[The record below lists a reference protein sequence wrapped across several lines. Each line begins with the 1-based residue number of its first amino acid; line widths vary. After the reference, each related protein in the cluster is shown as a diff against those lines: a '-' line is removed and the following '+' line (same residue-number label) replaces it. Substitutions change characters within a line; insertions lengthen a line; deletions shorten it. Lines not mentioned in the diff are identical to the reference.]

1 LASFSDFS
9 SVIKLINVRAVRRS
23 ETLQGGNMFEFDEN
37 IDQSA
42 RIKVIG
48 VGGGGG
54 NAINTMI
61 KTGIDGVE
69 FIVANTDAQALRA
82 NTASLKIQLGAKL
95 TKGLGAGANPEVG
108 KEAALEDRDRIASIL
123 NGADMVFV
131 AVGLGGGTGTGAAPV
146 IAQAAREVGALTV
159 GVVTKPFSRE
169 GKLRMQKAEDGVI
182 ALKEVVDCLLVIP
195 NDRLIGLAGK
205 SMSVVDAFRPAD
217 DVLRQ
222 AVQGISDLITTQGMI
237 NVDFADVK
245 AVMSDRGMA
254 MMGIGMAEGEK
265 RATEAAMQAISSP
278 LLEEID
284 ISGAKGV
291 LVNICGS
298 SSMTMDD
305 FDEVSRI
312 IHEKVHEDANII
324 VGLVIN
330 EEMGQKIKVT
340 AIATGFG
347 SSFSK
352 NKSNEDQLKT
362 RHNINIVPPVVTH
375 TNREIP
381 TFIRLEKQKS
391 LPAGIRLDLNDTIEE
406 YEIPTFLRKRVD

>member
-1 LASFSDFS
+1 
-9 SVIKLINVRAVRRS
+9 
-23 ETLQGGNMFEFDEN
+23 MFEFDEN

-54 NAINTMI
+54 NAVNTMI

-108 KEAALEDRDRIASIL
+108 KEAALEDRDRISSIL
-123 NGADMVFV
+123 SGADMVFV

-169 GKLRMQKAEDGVI
+169 GKLRMQKAEDGVS
-182 ALKEVVDCLLVIP
+182 ALKDVVDCLLVIP

-254 MMGIGMAEGEK
+254 MMGIGIAEGEK

-330 EEMGQKIKVT
+330 EEMGQRIKVT

-347 SSFSK
+347 SSFAK
-352 NKSNEDQLKT
+352 EKSSENQQKA
-362 RHNINIVPPVVTH
+362 RPNINIAPPIVTH